1 MFLIEVLTKN
11 IRLYILIFM
20 VINLH
25 GYKLTW
31 FNNSNI
37 DPNFIKSM
45 KFFNIY
51 SNYVNCFILSNRSIF
66 SSLYK
71 DLF

>member
-20 VINLH
+20 EINLH
-25 GYKLTW
+25 GLTIVI
-31 FNNSNI
+31 F

-45 KFFNIY
+45 KFFNKY
-51 SNYVNCFILSNRSIF
+51 ANYVNCFIFIQ
-66 SSLYK
+66 
-71 DLF
+71 